1 MPPSLKLAVFATGD
15 LSLPTLDALVE
26 EGHEVVSVTAL
37 PERSEDDEVLPE
49 EGEGA
54 ELVSWAAARG
64 IDVARPEEPDDD
76 PSREALAAAEP
87 DLGIKISY
95 GARLPASLLE
105 VPRLGWIK
113 VHFSAL
119 PKHRGTHPIRAAIWD
134 GAKTTG
140 VTVIEMTDEPDS
152 GPILGLERIKLEGD
166 ETFGDLAPR
175 LADLAPELAVGI
187 VGKLAAGRKLKRR
200 KQNERV
206 ATVSPV
212 FSERHR
218 KAPWWLKAKEVSGHL
233 RALSPEPGLV
243 TMVQRQTVRI
253 LGGEPMGWV
262 NAPMGEAGSYIGVR
276 AGRLAV
282 LCAEGTVFGIEYLQR
297 SEDEEPVSATD
308 FATAENLQSGSL
320 FI

>member
-1 MPPSLKLAVFATGD
+1 MAKSLKLAVFATGD

-26 EGHEVVSVTAL
+26 AGHRIVALTTL
-37 PERSEDDEVLPE
+37 PERPEEDEVLPE
-49 EGEGA
+49 ENEGA
-54 ELVSWAAARG
+54 ELLAWASDQG
-64 IDVARPEEPDDD
+64 VDVDRPEEPGADDG
-76 PSREALAAAEP
+76 RERLAAAEP
-87 DLGIKISY
+87 DLGVKIAY
-95 GARLPASLLE
+95 GGPLPTSLLD
-105 VPRLGWIK
+105 VPRMGWIK

-140 VTVIEMTDEPDS
+140 VTVIEMTEEVDA
-152 GPILGLERIKLEGD
+152 GPILGLERIPLEGN
-166 ETFGDLAPR
+166 ETFGDLAPK
-175 LADLAPELAVGI
+175 LAELAPELAVKS
-187 VGKLAAGRKLKRR
+187 VGALASGKKIKRR

-218 KAPWWLKAKEVSGHL
+218 KAPWWLNAKTVADHL
-233 RALSPEPGLV
+233 RALSPEPGMV

-253 LGGEPMGWV
+253 LGGEPMNWV

-282 LCAEGTVFGIEYLQR
+282 LCAEGTVFGIEHLHLP
-297 SEDEEPVSATD
+297 DESDPVSATD
-308 FATAENLQSGSL
+308 FAKAASLQPGSL
-320 FI
+320 FV